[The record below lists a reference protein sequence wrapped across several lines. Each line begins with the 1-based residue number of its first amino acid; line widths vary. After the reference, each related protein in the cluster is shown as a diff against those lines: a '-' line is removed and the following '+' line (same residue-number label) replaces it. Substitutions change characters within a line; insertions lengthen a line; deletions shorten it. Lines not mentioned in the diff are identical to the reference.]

1 MIESES
7 SICYKRNYLTEVI
20 ARIDLVSPIEQLKEK
35 LPKAISSKAL
45 NYFPIFEPS
54 RAITQNVVLQQNNV
68 TSNSEEFT
76 EWNFFGLNRK
86 NRLTIKPDTF
96 FIDVLEYERYDN
108 LREQLIQ
115 FQKSFFDYFPDAQPN
130 RIGLR
135 YINQLEFPLSNILG
149 WEEFVNDDLLGL
161 LKFSNNLDSRPV
173 RIFHN
178 FEMAIEDFNLRF
190 QFGIHNPDYP
200 APIRRNVFVLDYDAF
215 YQGLIDTND
224 IPEMLDRFHSKIQN
238 FFEISI
244 TNTLREKMDGRE

>member
-1 MIESES
+1 MVEYES
-7 SICYKRNYLTEVI
+7 SICYRRNYLTEVI
-20 ARIDLVSPIEQLKEK
+20 ARIDLVSPIDQLKEK

-45 NYFPIFEPS
+45 NFFPIFEPS

-86 NRLTIKPDTF
+86 NRLTIKPDAF
-96 FIDVLEYERYDN
+96 FIDVLEYEKYDN
-108 LREQLIQ
+108 LREQFFQI
-115 FQKSFFDYFPDAQPN
+115 QKSIFDFFPDAQPN

-149 WEEFVNDDLLGL
+149 WEDYVNDDLLGL
-161 LKFSNNLDSRPV
+161 FKFSDNLDSRPV

-178 FEMAIEDFNLRF
+178 FETAVEDFNLRF

-215 YQGLIDTND
+215 YQGLIDTNE
-224 IPEMLDRFHSKIQN
+224 IPKTLDNFHTNIQK

-244 TNTLREKMDGRE
+244 TDLLREKMNEPE